1 MAEDVGQVKTRL
13 ASLASRITNLETAV
27 HKTNLETAVHKR
39 LDAMQKQI
47 DSVGA
52 RLTRSD

>member
-13 ASLASRITNLETAV
+13 ASLASRI
-27 HKTNLETAVHKR
+27 TNLETAVHKR